1 MRQSALS
8 PTLPAALSAEVDPAL
23 WRPLRLFNVARIVVA
38 LVLVGYVL
46 FTAEGRTVGQAR
58 PTWFFNTALG
68 YLVAAT
74 LFAWAVRR
82 LKTHYLAHVVV
93 QALVDI
99 AAIVLLLHASGGI
112 RSGFGTLMLM
122 PIAGAAI
129 LARGRLALL
138 FAAIAAL
145 SLLIENSFWV
155 LHFDI
160 GFADYLQVALI
171 SAGCFMVAWV
181 MRNFAARMIANEGA
195 IRRKELEVSTQ
206 LAINRLVVRDMEDG
220 VIVVDE
226 AGVVLLANPVAEKL
240 VHAQDLA
247 GRALRDC
254 VPHLHRALGEWRLGG
269 ASVSGRTIGTNSGM
283 TISGPPRASSI
294 TQRAV
299 EMRFQGDKG
308 GESRVGVRFVT
319 ALPDGAQS
327 GAADT
332 LETVIFLQ
340 DVRASESRAQQ
351 LKLAS
356 LGRLT
361 ASIAHEIR
369 NPLSAIKHAGEL
381 LAEEAGGRTAS
392 EANQTQLKLTRI
404 IGQNT
409 VRLNRIVEEVL
420 QLNRRDR
427 RVPETIQLA
436 SMLGE
441 LVTQLIETER
451 LASNTIE
458 VMIDP
463 RAQVEFD
470 PQHLHQVIW
479 NLLTNALR
487 YCDRSPGAVRLRV
500 TDEVKTGILLS
511 VSDNGTGIAPDVM
524 ASIFEPFFTTHTQG
538 SGLGL
543 YIARDLCS
551 ANHATLDVVARGES
565 ATSDDL
571 PGATFRIRFA

>member
-1 MRQSALS
+1 MTRDRLAS
-8 PTLPAALSAEVDPAL
+8 TLPVALNAEVDPAL

-46 FTAEGRTVGQAR
+46 FTAEGRAVGQAR

-74 LFAWAVRR
+74 IFAWAVRR

-93 QALVDI
+93 QAMVDI
-99 AAIVLLLHASGGI
+99 AAIVLLMHASGGI

-138 FAAIAAL
+138 FAAIAAIG
-145 SLLIENSFWV
+145 LLAENSFWV
-155 LHFDI
+155 LNYDI
-160 GFADYLQVALI
+160 GFADYLQVAVI
-171 SAGCFMVAWV
+171 SAGCFMAAWV
-181 MRNFAARMIANEGA
+181 MRHFAARLIANEGA

-226 AGVVLLANPVAEKL
+226 AGVVLLANPMAEKL
-240 VHAQDLA
+240 VHTQDLA
-247 GRALRDC
+247 GRRLSEG

-269 ASVSGRTIGTNSGM
+269 VSVSAIASSRGSGV
-283 TISGPPRASSI
+283 TISGPPR
-294 TQRAV
+294 TPTPRAV
-299 EMRFQGDKG
+299 ELRFPSASALS
-308 GESRVGVRFVT
+308 ESRVNARFVIAT
-319 ALPDGAQS
+319 AD
-327 GAADT
+327 AADGGEAYAR
-332 LETVIFLQ
+332 ETVIFLQ

-427 RVPETIQLA
+427 RTPEPIQLA
-436 SMLGE
+436 TMLGE

-451 LASNTIE
+451 LASNTIDLA
-458 VMIDP
+458 IDAH
-463 RAQVEFD
+463 AQVEFD
-470 PQHLHQVIW
+470 PQHLHQVVW

-500 TDEVKTGILLS
+500 TDDPTLGVLLS
-511 VSDNGTGIAPDVM
+511 VSDNGPGIAPEVM
-524 ASIFEPFFTTHTQG
+524 ASVFEPFFTTHTQG

-551 ANHATLDVVARGES
+551 ANHASLDVLAQGE
-565 ATSDDL
+565 ATTTDL